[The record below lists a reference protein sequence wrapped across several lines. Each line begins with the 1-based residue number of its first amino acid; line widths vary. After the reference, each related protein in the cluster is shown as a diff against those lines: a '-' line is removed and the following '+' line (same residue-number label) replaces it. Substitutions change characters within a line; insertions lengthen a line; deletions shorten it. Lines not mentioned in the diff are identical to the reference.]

1 MQLPVRFGKYELTK
15 YLGGGMSRVY
25 KARDTVLGRTVAVKI
40 LTPEGISDA
49 DTRTRFLQ
57 EAKVSAA
64 LVHDHI
70 IRIFDYGEEQGYPFI
85 VMEFL
90 VGSDLKGAIKD
101 GQLGDEANRIRIA
114 LEGARALQFT
124 HENKLIHRDI
134 KPDNLH
140 VDDKGRVRLMDFGIA
155 KTEDVSLT
163 KTGFQVGT
171 PFYMAPEQVNGDKA
185 TERTDVYAY
194 GMVLYEMWA
203 GMRAIQGTTIQSIFA
218 AILHQPIDLSKL
230 REKNAPEAMI
240 ALVERMTAKDPMAR
254 PGSFLEVI
262 SELEK
267 MARALS
273 PAQADQ
279 ATVLVQTGGGAA
291 EPGISGKK
299 LIMALVPVVVVLVI
313 VVTWLVMRQRAR
325 IAGVDEQGQ
334 PPPAVH
340 QTETGEMLVVPAGS
354 FLFGNENARVMLP
367 VYYVDK
373 TEVPNVHFNRYLE
386 ATGQEVSEE
395 RRAADPKLPAV
406 NVTYEEA
413 AGFCGWAGKRLPL
426 PMEWEK
432 AARGVEGWDYPWG
445 ERPDVTRANVGGYDG
460 ARNGPVAVDAMP
472 EAVSPYG
479 MLHMAGNVWEWV
491 NEKRYPSAPALQS
504 MQSVLDPPP
513 TAEEEWRLAKG
524 GSYAQPVEMTV
535 VFEYLN
541 VPSRARLPI
550 LGFRCVWTP
559 EMKK

>member
-101 GQLGDEANRIRIA
+101 GQLGDEANMIRIA

-230 REKNAPEAMI
+230 REKNAPGALI

-262 SELEK
+262 AELEK

-273 PAQADQ
+273 PAQPDQ
-279 ATVLVQTGGGAA
+279 ATLLVQTGGGTA

-299 LIMALVPVVVVLVI
+299 LIMALVPVVVVLAI

-386 ATGQEVSEE
+386 ATGQELSEE
-395 RRAADPKLPAV
+395 RRAADPKMPAV
-406 NVTYEEA
+406 NVTYDEA

-445 ERPDVTRANVGGYDG
+445 ERPDVTRANVGGHDG

-472 EAVSPYG
+472 EAASPYG

-504 MQSVLDPPP
+504 MQSLLDPPP

-559 EMKK
+559 EVK

>member
-101 GQLGDEANRIRIA
+101 GQLGDEANMIRIA

-273 PAQADQ
+273 PAQPDQ
-279 ATVLVQTGGGAA
+279 PTVLVQTGGAA

-299 LIMALVPVVVVLVI
+299 LIMTLVPVVVVLVI

-340 QTETGEMLVVPAGS
+340 QTETGEMLVVPSGS

-367 VYYVDK
+367 VYYIDK

-386 ATGQEVSEE
+386 ANGQEVSEE

-432 AARGVEGWDYPWG
+432 AARGVDGWDYPWG
-445 ERPDVTRANVGGYDG
+445 ERPDVTRANVGGHDG

-472 EAVSPYG
+472 ETASPYG

-504 MQSVLDPPP
+504 MQGFLDPPP

-550 LGFRCVWTP
+550 LGFRCVWSP
-559 EMKK
+559 EVK

>member
-101 GQLGDEANRIRIA
+101 GQLGDEANMIRIA

-218 AILHQPIDLSKL
+218 AILHQPIDLGKL
-230 REKNAPEAMI
+230 REKNAPEALI

-445 ERPDVTRANVGGYDG
+445 ERPDVTRANVGGHDG

-472 EAVSPYG
+472 ETASPYG

-524 GSYAQPVEMTV
+524 GSFAQPVEMTV

-550 LGFRCVWTP
+550 LGFRCVWAP
-559 EMKK
+559 EVK

>member
-1 MQLPVRFGKYELTK
+1 MQLPVRFGKYELTQ

-40 LTPEGISDA
+40 LTPEGIADA

-90 VGSDLKGAIKD
+90 VGSDLKGAIRD
-101 GQLGDEANRIRIA
+101 QRLGDEANRLRIA
-114 LEGARALQFT
+114 LEGARALQFV

-194 GMVLYEMWA
+194 GMVLFEMWA

-218 AILHQPIDLSKL
+218 AILHQPIDMGKL
-230 REKNAPEAMI
+230 REKGAPEPLI
-240 ALVERMTAKDPMAR
+240 ALVDRMTHKDPMMR
-254 PGSFLEVI
+254 PASFTEI
-262 SELEK
+262 ITELET
-267 MARALS
+267 MARALTPEAATMAMAL
-273 PAQADQ
+273 PAPS
-279 ATVLVQTGGGAA
+279 G
-291 EPGISGKK
+291 GISGKK
-299 LIMALVPVVVVLVI
+299 LILTLVPVVLILAVAA
-313 VVTWLVMRQRAR
+313 TWLGLRQRNR
-325 IAGVDEQGQ
+325 LAGVDKDGA

-340 QTETGEMLVVPAGS
+340 QTETGEMLVVPGGY
-354 FLFGNENARVMLP
+354 FLFGNENAKVLLP

-373 TEVPNVHFNRYLE
+373 TEVPNEHFNRFLT
-386 ATGQEVSEE
+386 ATGRDVSDE
-395 RRAADPKLPAV
+395 RRDADPRLPAV

-413 AGFCGWAGKRLPL
+413 DEFCKWAGKRLPL

-432 AARGVEGWDYPWG
+432 AARGTEGWDYPWG
-445 ERPDVTRANVGGYDG
+445 EVPDATKANVGGHDG
-460 ARNGPVAVDAMP
+460 ARNAPVAVDAMP
-472 EAVSPYG
+472 ETAGPFG
-479 MLHMAGNVWEWV
+479 ALHMAGNVWEWV
-491 NEKRYPSAPALQS
+491 NERRYPSAPALQT
-504 MQSVLDPPP
+504 MQGFLDPPP
-513 TAEEEWRLAKG
+513 TAEEEWRLSKG
-524 GSYAQPVEMTV
+524 GSYAQPVEMTI

-541 VPSRARLPI
+541 LPARARLPFV
-550 LGFRCVWTP
+550 GFRCVWSP
-559 EMKK
+559 PVQ